1 MHVTLVIHPRKENEE
16 KLSTNSIYGGG
27 KATQEADNVLIL
39 QEQKV
44 QPEALKKIKFI
55 EVCKNRFN
63 GDLGYQPLYFNKSTE
78 TFNLETFRLYKDKD
92 DSKEKKTK

>member
-44 QPEALKKIKFI
+44 EPEVSKKIKFI